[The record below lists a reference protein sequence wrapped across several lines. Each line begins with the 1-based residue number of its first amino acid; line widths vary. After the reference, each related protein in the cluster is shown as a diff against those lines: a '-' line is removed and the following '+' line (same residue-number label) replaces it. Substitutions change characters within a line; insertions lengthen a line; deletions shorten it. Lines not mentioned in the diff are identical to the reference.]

1 MLGGL
6 AGALLGASL
15 LIWNPSEL
23 ANVVAVGIIGLSIAP
38 IFPAMMSGAKTRVGD
53 HYAANTIGMQMAA
66 TGFGMAVI
74 PSLMGVLARR
84 LSLEVIPICLLVV
97 YASLLG
103 VYVLAMKLREAQT
116 VAKERGQIDA

>member
-1 MLGGL
+1 
-6 AGALLGASL
+6 
-15 LIWNPSEL
+15 
-23 ANVVAVGIIGLSIAP
+23 
-38 IFPAMMSGAKTRVGD
+38 
-53 HYAANTIGMQMAA
+53 MAA